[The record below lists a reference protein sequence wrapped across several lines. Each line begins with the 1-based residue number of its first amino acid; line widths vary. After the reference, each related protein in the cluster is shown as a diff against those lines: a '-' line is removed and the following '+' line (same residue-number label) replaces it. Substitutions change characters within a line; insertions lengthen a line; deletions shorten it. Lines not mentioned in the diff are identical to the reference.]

1 MVGDDL
7 ASASSQF
14 GSMWNID
21 GTDCILPHTGYC
33 CVMSVFC
40 HCRPGWLPYLDVAI
54 RGGTIEDFGAWEV
67 MLGCD
72 VFLLCKREIRQTVRR
87 IV

>member
-1 MVGDDL
+1 MVSEGL

-21 GTDCILPHTGYC
+21 DTDCILPHTGYC

-40 HCRPGWLPYLDVAI
+40 HSRPGWLPYLDVAI
-54 RGGTIEDFGAWEV
+54 EDFGAWEV
-67 MLGCD
+67 MRGCD